1 MLWNLTKKPKTE
13 RNFNMSYSFSKGK
26 TSLISIG
33 LLAHCF
39 MCDLLLGAFYFS
51 YGLSHGYSPYLVLS
65 VVISLVNVLPIIIL
79 SAKHL
84 IPKISTIISF
94 ASNAVFCGLILY
106 EIFSLY
112 NFGFDHD
119 LDNLPFLIT
128 IIVTSAIVILGSL
141 VAMIA
146 NLKKLRK

>member
-1 MLWNLTKKPKTE
+1 MLWNLTKKTKIKG
-13 RNFNMSYSFSKGK
+13 NFIMSYHFSKGK
-26 TSLISIG
+26 TALISMG

-94 ASNAVFCGLILY
+94 ASNAVFCSLILY
-106 EIFSLY
+106 EIFSLC

-119 LDNLPFLIT
+119 LHNLPFLIT
-128 IIVTSAIVILGSL
+128 IIVSSAIVVFGSL

-146 NLKKLRK
+146 NFKKLRK